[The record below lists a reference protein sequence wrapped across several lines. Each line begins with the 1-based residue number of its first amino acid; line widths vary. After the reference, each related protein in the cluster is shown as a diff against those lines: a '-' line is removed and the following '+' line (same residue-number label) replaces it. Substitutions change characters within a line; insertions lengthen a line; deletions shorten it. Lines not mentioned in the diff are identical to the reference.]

1 MMVHSDL
8 GSRSKVDKQRAVAR
22 RVFIARIAAA
32 TGAAMISPHGAAP
45 ARAQAAG
52 PQRIVRRPTPLAA
65 ECDLS
70 SLTGWVTP
78 NQAFPVLTTFADP
91 LPAIEPSQWRLS
103 VEGQVEQPFTLDY
116 AALRAL
122 PARAVAAVVECAGNS
137 RNAVGA
143 PLARSILGNG
153 FVGNAEWRGAPLA
166 AVLARAGV
174 KPAAREIVLEGADR
188 GRNPAAPAE
197 IAFAKS
203 LPVDK
208 ALHPDTLLVYEMN
221 GAPLPRELGG
231 PVRMI
236 VPGWYGTYHVKWISR
251 IEAID
256 RVFDGVLMTRA
267 WRVRRRRD
275 GFIRDEAVSQI
286 AIKSLIF
293 GPAAGA
299 SLTMAPQ
306 RIWGAAWSAG
316 RDIASVQ
323 VSTDGGQSW
332 RLAEL
337 GEGHGAYS
345 WRLWELA
352 WRPAAPGR
360 FTLMARATDTAGSA
374 QPFAYDLDL
383 QGFEVNHIQPVAV
396 EVA

>member
-1 MMVHSDL
+1 MALLHDFSGPPVRHLRLTRRGFAAGLLATAGATIIGPFGAVSVH
-8 GSRSKVDKQRAVAR
+8 
-22 RVFIARIAAA
+22 
-32 TGAAMISPHGAAP
+32 
-45 ARAQAAG
+45 AQSAG

-70 SLTGWVTP
+70 SLTGWATP
-78 NQAFPVLTTFADP
+78 NQAFPVLTSFADP
-91 LPAIEPSQWRLS
+91 LPAIEPGQWRLA
-103 VEGQVEQPFTLDY
+103 VEGQVDQPLTLDY

-122 PARAVAAVVECAGNS
+122 PARTVAAVIECAGNS
-137 RNAVGA
+137 RNAVSP

-153 FVGNAEWRGAPLA
+153 FVGNAEWRGVPLA
-166 AVLARAGV
+166 AVLARAGI
-174 KPAAREIVLEGADR
+174 KPTVREIVLEGADR
-188 GRNPAAPAE
+188 GRVAAAPAE
-197 IAFAKS
+197 VAFAKS
-203 LPVDK
+203 VPVDK
-208 ALHPDTLLVYEMN
+208 ALHSDTLLVYEMN

-236 VPGWYGTYHVKWISR
+236 VPGWYGTYQVKWISR

-256 RVFDGVLMTRA
+256 RIFDGVFMTRQ

-275 GFIRDEAVSQI
+275 GFLHDEPTSQI

-299 SLTMAPQ
+299 QLTQGPQ
-306 RIWGAAWSAG
+306 RIWGAAWSGG

-337 GEGHGAYS
+337 GEGHGPYA

-360 FTLMARATDTAGSA
+360 VTLLARATDTAGAS

-383 QGFEVNHIQPVAV
+383 QGFEVNHVQPVAV
-396 EVA
+396 EIA